1 MKMQKSDLKSHTK
14 LAMSNECGSEQ
25 DLLHNLPNIK
35 TKKKIFKMNWIF
47 KNKTHSKSVKTSA
60 NHNLPFMNRK
70 KVKMGMK
77 SFLHGRKIKRFCKI
91 RQSFFESIFCLFV
104 FLSVCLSVCVSHV
117 WRA

>member
-1 MKMQKSDLKSHTK
+1 MQKSDLKSHTK

-70 KVKMGMK
+70 KLTWVWNNFYMEEK
-77 SFLHGRKIKRFCKI
+77 SNDFAK
-91 RQSFFESIFCLFV
+91 
-104 FLSVCLSVCVSHV
+104 
-117 WRA
+117 